1 MEAKDNSENGEVDL
15 SKMKD
20 ANKGRR
26 SAKTAIW
33 RKKVARYLAYC
44 LDGGL
49 LQKKFSLVRL
59 IKDMDGLQEEQQK
72 IHKEIAYLLHV
83 HNKDNPT
90 EIYTNLMEKTINP

>member
-59 IKDMDGLQEEQQK
+59 IKDMDGLQEEQ
-72 IHKEIAYLLHV
+72 
-83 HNKDNPT
+83 
-90 EIYTNLMEKTINP
+90 